1 MGLIA
6 AKCTQC
12 GANIQID
19 DTKEAG
25 ICEFC
30 GTAFITEKAINNYNI
45 STDNVVINSENVN
58 IYNNNIDSSLEAIDK
73 FIGNGLYDA
82 AIELINQVIE
92 EYPYDYRGW
101 WQMALVDYNVFGE
114 WFDDN
119 INYQK
124 ALALADDPK
133 IIKEYRDSK
142 YKEYKDNERSELL
155 EKIETIDPLHDATD
169 KKGCYIATC
178 VYGSYDCPEVW
189 TLRRFRDHILDAT
202 WYGKIFIRFYYTV
215 SPVFVKWFGETKIFK
230 SLFEKILNK
239 LILSL
244 NKKGIKNTSYK
255 DKY

>member
-1 MGLIA
+1 MLIF
-6 AKCTQC
+6 T
-12 GANIQID
+12 II
-19 DTKEAG
+19 
-25 ICEFC
+25 
-30 GTAFITEKAINNYNI
+30 
-45 STDNVVINSENVN
+45 
-58 IYNNNIDSSLEAIDK
+58 NNIDSSIEAINK
-73 FIGNGLYDA
+73 FIENGLYEGT
-82 AIELINQVIE
+82 IELIKQIIE

-101 WQMALVDYNVFGE
+101 WQMALVEYHLYGQ

-124 ALALADDPK
+124 ALTLADDPK
-133 IIKEYRDSK
+133 IIKEYRDRK
-142 YKEYKDNERSELL
+142 YKEYKEKECKKLL
-155 EKIETIDPLHDATD
+155 EKIETIDPLHDSTNEN
-169 KKGCYIATC
+169 GCYIATC

-202 WYGKIFIRFYYTV
+202 WYGKIFIKFYYTV
-215 SPVFVKWFGETKIFK
+215 SPVFVKWFGETKIFR